1 MSDFR
6 AVGDS
11 GLLRFHRSLYFSLA
25 LSCACLVYAEWAFLP
40 EMTVI
45 AVLAGAALFTAYRVE
60 GRWSLSLRA
69 ANVVGGVIG
78 VVVMGWIALQIVRP
92 SGTLLKYLPW
102 PASLLPYLG
111 PLVLVIIPAKLFR
124 PKHVGDYWGLQFA
137 GLMGVG
143 LASALGGDS
152 IICVM
157 TLVYACAATRCLL
170 DFHAVADRVQ
180 SPRATKPD
188 EPIGP
193 GFWRTAAMTMP
204 IAVAA
209 MVLSMVMPRV
219 TDAKWEYG
227 NLANRLQTGY
237 SDDRPAIDLN
247 MSGELNVSDEEAFT
261 IRVETA
267 NGRPKLDLS
276 PAQRWRGTT
285 FNFYDRGKWQNRNW
299 ASYGDQRRMGRLVL
313 PDAGPIVP
321 FVRPRTPRR
330 GEQGQGLPDLGPDQF
345 IVTFP
350 YPIKLHQSFFLAE
363 PVWAP
368 LGEREGRMY
377 RAPVETIGARDV
389 RHGWVAQQEGD
400 VFPPVV
406 SSLPLHPE
414 YRQVVAPL
422 PEVDI
427 GLPVFI
433 DPALAEHLTIVSRL
447 SRLRQFSDELL
458 RDLIA
463 KGRLTWSGDPP
474 ATGKKAPDELHER
487 IARAFDSYLR
497 SSGDF
502 RYSFTLDRND
512 VELDPIEDFVLNIRQ
527 GHCNRFSSALALLL
541 RCQGVPTRVVM
552 GFHGAESLGNGKY
565 VVRHN
570 HAHSWVEAAIRRPA
584 GNGATSWHWLTL
596 DPTPESPSLGDSGSL
611 LSQFVDSIL
620 DSGSSFIRN
629 YVLDY
634 NADRQRSLG
643 DWFLSFDPREW
654 SGKTIVQVS
663 SVSFAAIAGLLSLR
677 WLIRHRRRQSGYGDH
692 AYGTLLELIRKSGCM
707 IPNTSWTP
715 NELVEQLRRRTPIG
729 DAAEAAE
736 RIVARHY
743 AERFGGELTSGS
755 SSDDLTIVCRHLAGW
770 PRDSDVDSN
779 P

>member
-6 AVGDS
+6 AVGDA
-11 GLLRFHRSLYFSLA
+11 GLLRFHRSLYVSLA
-25 LSCACLVYAEWAFLP
+25 LSCACLVYAEWSFLP

-69 ANVVGGVIG
+69 ANVVGGVIA
-78 VVVMGWIALQIVRP
+78 VVVLGWIALQIIKP

-111 PLVLVIIPAKLFR
+111 PLVLVVIPAKLFR
-124 PKHVGDYWGLQFA
+124 PKHVGDYWGLQFV

-157 TLVYACAATRCLL
+157 TLAYACAAAACLL

-180 SPRATKPD
+180 AARPTKPN
-188 EPIGP
+188 EPAGP
-193 GFWRTAAMTMP
+193 GFWRTATMTLP

-209 MVLSMVMPRV
+209 MALSMLMPRV

-227 NLANRLQTGY
+227 SLANRLQTGY
-237 SDDRPAIDLN
+237 SDERPAIDLN
-247 MSGELNVSDEEAFT
+247 LSGELNVSDEEAFT
-261 IRVETA
+261 VRVETA

-299 ASYGDQRRMGRLVL
+299 ASYGDQRRMGRMVL

-321 FVRPRTPRR
+321 FVRPRTLKR
-330 GEQGQGLPDLGPDQF
+330 GEQAQGLPDLGPNQF

-350 YPIKLHQSFFLAE
+350 YPMKLHQSFFLAD

-377 RAPVETIGARDV
+377 RAPVETIGDRDV

-400 VFPPVV
+400 VFPPTV
-406 SSLPLHPE
+406 SSLPSHPE
-414 YRQVVAPL
+414 YRQVLAPL
-422 PEVDI
+422 PDVDI

-433 DPALAEHLTIVSRL
+433 DPALEEHLTIVNRL
-447 SRLRQFSDELL
+447 PRLRQFSDELL

-463 KGRLTWSGDPP
+463 KGQLTWSGDPP
-474 ATGKKAPDELHER
+474 VSGKKAPAELHER
-487 IARAFDSYLR
+487 IARAFDLYLR
-497 SSGDF
+497 TSGDF

-512 VELDPIEDFVLNIRQ
+512 VELDPIEDFVLNLRQ

-565 VVRHN
+565 VVRHS
-570 HAHSWVEAAIRRPA
+570 HAHSWVEAAIRRPT
-584 GNGATSWHWLTL
+584 GNGTTSWHWLTL
-596 DPTPESPSLGDSGSL
+596 DPTPESPSQRESESL
-611 LSQFVDSIL
+611 LTRFVDSIL
-620 DSGSSFIRN
+620 DSGSSFFRN
-629 YVLDY
+629 YLLDY

-643 DWFLSFDPREW
+643 DWFLSFDPRDW
-654 SGKTIVQVS
+654 TGRTMVQVS
-663 SVSFAAIAGLLSLR
+663 SLSFVGVAGLLSFR
-677 WLIRHRRRQSGYGDH
+677 WFRQRRHRQAAQGNH
-692 AYGTLLELIRKSGCM
+692 AYGTLLELMRKSGCLV
-707 IPNTSWTP
+707 PHTSWTP
-715 NELVEQLRRRTPIG
+715 NELVDQFRRQSPSE
-729 DAAEAAE
+729 DATAAAE

-743 AERFGGELTSGS
+743 AERFGGEFHTGS
-755 SSDDLTIVCRHLAGW
+755 ATDDLSIVRRHLAAW
-770 PRDSDVDSN
+770 PRVSDVDSN